1 MSEKEKWREYYT
13 DGELKRLQ
21 NIERSALKAF
31 IDVCDKYNLEYFVYG
46 GTLLGVE
53 KYNGMIPWDD
63 DIDVALPRE
72 SYNKLLELGS
82 EAFPS
87 DYFLQTPYNC
97 PKSPFP
103 YAKLRVKGT
112 KYVEYV
118 NRNINIESGIYID
131 IYPVDKIPDDKKS
144 RRAQYK
150 RIRKWILIYVCRQS
164 RLYDKKAYG
173 IKGFLK
179 NIARRIVCNGLKVFP
194 QKYCINKIDYYMT
207 KYNNA
212 DCKRYAA
219 LNSPNY
225 DNIYLNLYPL
235 QSGKFDDLIVKLPGD
250 YKTHLKMRY
259 GDYSALPA
267 EEKRVGHIPY
277 ILDLGDK
284 NENKS

>member
-21 NIERSALKAF
+21 NIERSALKVF

-82 EAFPS
+82 EAFS
-87 DYFLQTPYNC
+87 SGYFLQTPYNC

-103 YAKLRVKGT
+103 YVKLRVKGT

-118 NRNINIESGIYID
+118 NRNIDIESGIYLD
-131 IYPVDKIPDDKKS
+131 IYPVDKIPDDEKL

-150 RIRKWILIYVCRQS
+150 RVRKWILIYVCRQS
-164 RLYDKKAYG
+164 RLYDKKSNG

-207 KYNNA
+207 EYNNA